1 MSTQPTIFIV
11 DDDESI
17 RDSLHAL
24 LSARDMTVHSFAS
37 GEAFFEVFKPTPKG
51 CVLVDVRL
59 PAMGGLEI
67 QRRITA
73 EHGRYPVIVMT
84 GFGDVAMAVD
94 AMKAG
99 ALDFIEKPFEQGAL
113 TGSIERAIA
122 EGERAWEEDNSA
134 NEIRERIASLT
145 PREREVLDL
154 LVEGLPNK
162 GIAYELGI
170 SPRTVEIHRARTM
183 DKMQARS
190 LSRLVRMVLTAGH
203 ESAAS

>member
-1 MSTQPTIFIV
+1 MDDKEQVMANSPTVYVV
-11 DDDESI
+11 DDDDSI

-24 LSARDMTVHSFAS
+24 LSARDMTVLPFET
-37 GEAFFEVFKPTPKG
+37 GEAFLQAFKPVPKG

-59 PAMGGLEI
+59 PNIGGLEI
-67 QRRITA
+67 QRRISE

-84 GFGDVAMAVD
+84 GYGDVPMAVS

-99 ALDFIEKPFEQGAL
+99 AIDFIEKPFDHDTL
-113 TGSIERAIA
+113 IDSIERAIVESERTWA
-122 EGERAWEEDNSA
+122 EDQSA
-134 NEIRERIASLT
+134 NQVRERIASLT

-170 SPRTVEIHRARTM
+170 SPAPSKSTARVPWKRCRRA
-183 DKMQARS
+183 ACPNWFAWS
-190 LSRLVRMVLTAGH
+190 
-203 ESAAS
+203 